1 MAGNT
6 GGWKRDI
13 AATGDT
19 VGVFYE
25 AVAFTAGNGGMCTR
39 EGKAGLIVIKVV
51 DAE

>member
-25 AVAFTAGNGGMCTR
+25 AVACTARNGSVCAR
-39 EGKAGLIVIKVV
+39 ERKAGLIVIEVV